1 MKKNVENRHKFRVF
15 KITNIIAVCF
25 MVYVVCIT
33 MNQQV
38 ILDKYSSQIEAYET
52 QINEKKDKLEL
63 YTVDRENESGDEY
76 IEKVARESLGLIKPY
91 EKIYID
97 VSK

>member
-1 MKKNVENRHKFRVF
+1 MKENLKKKGKFRVF
-15 KITNIIAVCF
+15 SIFNIIIVSMAS
-25 MVYVVCIT
+25 YVIYT
-33 MNQQV
+33 IANQQV
-38 ILDKYSSQIEAYET
+38 ALNKYNSQIEAYEV
-52 QINEKKDKLEL
+52 QIKAKKDLLEL
-63 YTVDRENESGDEY
+63 YTIDKDNETTDEY